1 MNNSNREVY
10 IIIYIYNYICRAAC
24 GLDWRS
30 FAARY
35 VYDARAVRYRSL
47 EKPSPRK
54 EVFFNLSSQLIDFYY
69 HIGKNI
75 AN

>member
-1 MNNSNREVY
+1 MSNSNREVY

-54 EVFFNLSSQLIDFYY
+54 EVFF
-69 HIGKNI
+69 
-75 AN
+75 

>member
-10 IIIYIYNYICRAAC
+10 IIIYNYICRAAC

-54 EVFFNLSSQLIDFYY
+54 EVFF
-69 HIGKNI
+69 
-75 AN
+75 